1 MDNDA
6 TRLLE
11 AAGRDDELGALVA
24 AVSLFSRA
32 VVALERSAAAL
43 ETLASTVDLGIPDT
57 FCNRSPWVRTR
68 ETNR

>member
-11 AAGRDDELGALVA
+11 AVRQDDEPGAARA

-32 VVALERSAAAL
+32 VTALERSATAL
-43 ETLASTVDLGIPDT
+43 EALASTVEPNVDPFGNKYP
-57 FCNRSPWVRTR
+57 RVRTKGAK
-68 ETNR
+68 